1 MSTKTLSL
9 ALFLFTAL
17 TLTHAALV
25 DYRSGAAETQPKF
38 RKMQDSNAA
47 ANQMLYLQARKL
59 AGAEITLDI
68 GSNDRRSV
76 WRGVIK
82 SKWTESGLC
91 CGVFELL
98 VKMKGGR
105 TRLMLLRSLLEPKN
119 KLQLSHELGIDWKA
133 VDGHIAKLL
142 QYSLVTEVVTVGTCR
157 VYAITQK
164 GRLALELAD
173 KWHEPDSVECT

>member
-25 DYRSGAAETQPKF
+25 DYRSGAAETQPQF
-38 RKMQDSNAA
+38 RKVQDSSSA

-59 AGAEITLDI
+59 AGAEITLDV
-68 GSNDRRSV
+68 GSNHRRNI

-105 TRLMLLRSLLEPKN
+105 TRMMLLRSLLEPRN

-133 VDGHIAKLL
+133 VDGHITKLL
-142 QYSLVTEVVTVGTCR
+142 QYGLVTETVTVGTCR

-164 GRLALELAD
+164 GRRALELAE
-173 KWHEPDSVECT
+173 KWQESGRLECT